1 VRRLLGLPWM
11 RPSQVLRLPRGRGK
25 VARGTIPNPI
35 PPSVGASVVEPVTRS
50 SFVRVIM
57 TQCISYVQCH
67 EKVVKSFKARPPE
80 LVALGPS
87 VFSHRHGRLAAKGRG
102 GAINPKLVVPSH
114 RLHSKR
120 VLR

>member
-1 VRRLLGLPWM
+1 VVHQLAEEQALLS
-11 RPSQVLRLPRGRGK
+11 PSREL
-25 VARGTIPNPI
+25 
-35 PPSVGASVVEPVTRS
+35 VTRS
-50 SFVRVIM
+50 SFVQVIM

-102 GAINPKLVVPSH
+102 GAINPKLVVPSR